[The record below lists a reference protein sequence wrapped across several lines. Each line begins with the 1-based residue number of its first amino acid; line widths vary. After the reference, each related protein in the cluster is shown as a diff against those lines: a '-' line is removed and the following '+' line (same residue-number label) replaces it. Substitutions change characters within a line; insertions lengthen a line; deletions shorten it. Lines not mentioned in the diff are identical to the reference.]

1 MKRIIT
7 IIFVCFW
14 LLLLA
19 VLGGYYLVGAPRE
32 EGFSETE
39 NRTLAAFPE
48 LNSET
53 LFSGEFGESIE
64 TYLLDRFWGRDVV
77 IAKSNQIK
85 DFMSVASYEEY
96 LLAAEDTKDPLEEE
110 RPEIDIDDILSQLR
124 QPNLPTANPSEMEIS
139 STPSLTPNPPSTDS
153 PTEDSVVMEAPEVTQ
168 TPAGSRP
175 LTLTPSPT
183 PTTSPTPAEYPPI
196 EQKAPTNIDDFSPWA
211 GVYMEADGQ
220 MTELRSYHRD
230 SVLAV
235 TAVLNQY
242 ASLLPEN
249 GKLMFT
255 MVPQSVKGNLFVNAS
270 HKECLYSNWDE
281 IMNAFGSD
289 NVYALDSAEIL
300 SDAICAGEYVYFRTD
315 MHWTPYGSYLAYRE
329 MAERAG
335 KVPCDYTEDFGRT
348 AEEPFLGTYYRDNP
362 TSYMKNNADILDILK
377 PNNPLEW
384 RRINGKDSY
393 KLIDFLDF
401 NAKSN
406 DRYTVYLSGPA
417 GPWTYAEVENEETEN
432 CLVLMDSFGLGYL
445 PFLTANYKQVHY
457 YDPRYFDASVV
468 GYSVAEMIERYQIQ
482 DIYVVVGDL
491 HSFDSSFILTNAK
504 NQLFGN

>member
-1 MKRIIT
+1 MEKRMKRIIA

-19 VLGGYYLVGAPRE
+19 VLGGYYLLGAPRE

-39 NRTLAAFPE
+39 NRTLAGFPV
-48 LNSET
+48 LSKET
-53 LFSGEFGESIE
+53 LFSGEFGENIE
-64 TYLLDRFWGRDVV
+64 TYLLDRFLGRDVV
-77 IAKSNQIK
+77 ITRSNQIK
-85 DFMSVASYEEY
+85 DSMSIATYEEY

-110 RPEIDIDDILSQLR
+110 RPEIDIDDILSQFE
-124 QPNLPTANPSEMEIS
+124 QQQAT
-139 STPSLTPNPPSTDS
+139 ST
-153 PTEDSVVMEAPEVTQ
+153 
-168 TPAGSRP
+168 
-175 LTLTPSPT
+175 PT
-183 PTTSPTPAEYPPI
+183 PTEVPVVTQVPEPTDIPAGEVTVTPTPTVSPTPAEIPPI
-196 EQKAPTNIDDFSPWA
+196 EQKPQADIDDFSPWA
-211 GVYMEADGQ
+211 GVYMEADGTT
-220 MTELRSYHRD
+220 TELRSYHRD

-235 TAVLNQY
+235 TAVMNQY

-255 MVPQSVKGNLFVNAS
+255 MVPQSVKGNQFVNSAQ
-270 HKECLYSNWDE
+270 KGRLYSNWDE
-281 IMNAFGSD
+281 IMNAFGSN

-300 SDAICAGEYVYFRTD
+300 SDAICAGAYVYFRTD

-329 MAERAG
+329 MATRAG
-335 KVPCDYTEDFGRT
+335 KVPCDYEKDFELT
-348 AEEPFLGTYYRDNP
+348 VENPFLGTYYRDNP
-362 TSYMKNNADILDILK
+362 TSYMKNNADILDILR
-377 PNNPLEW
+377 PVNPLEW
-384 RRINGKDSY
+384 RRIDGKDSY
-393 KLIDFLDF
+393 RLIDFLDF
-401 NAKSN
+401 NAKAN

-468 GYSVAEMIERYQIQ
+468 GYSVAELIERYQIQ
-482 DIYVVVGDL
+482 DIYVVIGDL

-504 NQLFGN
+504 NQLFGK